1 MKEQDKR
8 IEDLDVMFAFIVNKF
23 NILEGL
29 LVHFFYNYGS
39 EAKANIKLAD
49 LIMRLFR
56 GPSLTKVQIPSERTI
71 NSYLLSTHRLSDTE
85 MKVPDHYVAS
95 VYCELKSRD
104 YNFSWQQA
112 SVIAFHMQNNES

>member
-1 MKEQDKR
+1 
-8 IEDLDVMFAFIVNKF
+8 MFAFIVNKF

-29 LVHFFYNYGS
+29 LVHFFYNYGP
-39 EAKANIKLAD
+39 EAKANIKLSD
-49 LIMRLFR
+49 PIMRLFW

-71 NSYLLSTHRLSDTE
+71 NSYLLSADRLSDTE
-85 MKVPDHYVAS
+85 MKVPDHYVVS

-112 SVIAFHMQNNES
+112 SVIAFHMQNNESKNSASDVNKVS

>member
-1 MKEQDKR
+1 
-8 IEDLDVMFAFIVNKF
+8 
-23 NILEGL
+23 
-29 LVHFFYNYGS
+29 
-39 EAKANIKLAD
+39 
-49 LIMRLFR
+49 MRLFW

-71 NSYLLSTHRLSDTE
+71 NSYLLSADRLSDTE

-112 SVIAFHMQNNES
+112 SVIAFHMQNNESKNSASDVNKVS